1 MDTIRL
7 YELYTEEICTRYLGH
22 KLHFKSKDKESL
34 WAYPVLINFRELFKY
49 GDASAKDSQSGVI
62 PGISNQELLHAVVGL
77 IRVCLPGLT
86 VNGTYHFV
94 CRRNSY
100 AIILVRDLED
110 TIQHFTEEKT
120 TQGEQEKVDDDDDD
134 EDIDPE
140 KDVLTKEDSTKRPSI
155 FKDVF
160 SDVPCYDE
168 YSSEDEEEEEDLK
181 MPDCTEKEPN
191 FTGGVHTFI
200 QNCRRRHRQQERC
213 EGVPIQ
219 AEDVG
224 VEDRLMGCAVFE
236 EKWMR
241 HYDMTY
247 ISFLAVRPQARNYQ
261 MGQYLISQCLDSSV
275 VGDHDYVVTHAAS
288 GVDKFFRKFGF
299 TDDKEVNSQWSDM
312 SDEFSDCTMMT
323 YDPDLQ
329 LKGTQYGAEDRV
341 CTSPWASKDAWTQT
355 MSFRTSKDTST
366 QTISF
371 NTSKDALTQTIQY
384 LKGRLDTKSFNTPK
398 DTSMQ
403 TISLN
408 TSKDTSTQTSF
419 NTPKDTSMQTISLDT
434 SKNASTQT
442 ISLNTSKDAST
453 QTTIQY
459 LKGRLNTD
467 LIQHPKGHLNADYLI
482 QHLKERLNADHL
494 IQHPKGR
501 LNTDHLIQHLKGC
514 LNTDHNSIPQRTS
527 QHRPHSTPQR
537 TSQRRP
543 QFNTSKDASMQ
554 TIIQYYKGRLNAD
567 HNSIPQR
574 TPQRRPQFNTSKDAL
589 MQTISLNTSKDAS
602 TDHVIQV
609 SVKLFKYLTM
619 GFKGRLDTDHVI
631 PYLKGH
637 LNADHLIHYL
647 KGCLNADHLI

>member
-1 MDTIRL
+1 M
-7 YELYTEEICTRYLGH
+7 
-22 KLHFKSKDKESL
+22 
-34 WAYPVLINFRELFKY
+34 
-49 GDASAKDSQSGVI
+49 
-62 PGISNQELLHAVVGL
+62 ISNQELLHAVVGL

-86 VNGTYHFV
+86 VNGTYHYV

-160 SDVPCYDE
+160 SDVPCYE
-168 YSSEDEEEEEDLK
+168 YTPEDEEEEE
-181 MPDCTEKEPN
+181 E
-191 FTGGVHTFI
+191 
-200 QNCRRRHRQQERC
+200 
-213 EGVPIQ
+213 
-219 AEDVG
+219 
-224 VEDRLMGCAVFE
+224 
-236 EKWMR
+236 R

-261 MGQYLISQCLDSSV
+261 MGQYLIS
-275 VGDHDYVVTHAAS
+275 
-288 GVDKFFRKFGF
+288 
-299 TDDKEVNSQWSDM
+299 
-312 SDEFSDCTMMT
+312 
-323 YDPDLQ
+323 
-329 LKGTQYGAEDRV
+329 
-341 CTSPWASKDAWTQT
+341 DAWTQT

-494 IQHPKGR
+494 IQHPK
-501 LNTDHLIQHLKGC
+501 
-514 LNTDHNSIPQRTS
+514 
-527 QHRPHSTPQR
+527 
-537 TSQRRP
+537 
-543 QFNTSKDASMQ
+543 
-554 TIIQYYKGRLNAD
+554 
-567 HNSIPQR
+567 
-574 TPQRRPQFNTSKDAL
+574 
-589 MQTISLNTSKDAS
+589 
-602 TDHVIQV
+602 
-609 SVKLFKYLTM
+609 
-619 GFKGRLDTDHVI
+619 
-631 PYLKGH
+631 
-637 LNADHLIHYL
+637 
-647 KGCLNADHLI
+647 